1 MVFSFHGTNYFGAGV
16 KNFWMLEK
24 EPELGI

>member
-1 MVFSFHGTNYFGAGV
+1 MVFSFHGTNYFGAGA